1 MNFTG
6 CSEDLL
12 MAKLN
17 HLPSLISSKID
28 TDNQQRKI
36 KEDNILM
43 MKEQQSKYISTLLE
57 SLVIMEELVEKHLI
71 EFQSEQY
78 ITKGTYCLWYLHF
91 YQFKYIIMII
101 MILISLIH
109 DLHLTKAN
117 HSKYSVMLSYWRSN
131 AFIWIYFA
139 KPTQKTQS
147 RPWWRSPVSW
157 WLVLNRLKVNF
168 RVPKLAWIA
177 TNQLGANSII

>member
-78 ITKGTYCLWYLHF
+78 ITKGTYCL
-91 YQFKYIIMII
+91 
-101 MILISLIH
+101 
-109 DLHLTKAN
+109 
-117 HSKYSVMLSYWRSN
+117 
-131 AFIWIYFA
+131 
-139 KPTQKTQS
+139 
-147 RPWWRSPVSW
+147 
-157 WLVLNRLKVNF
+157 
-168 RVPKLAWIA
+168 
-177 TNQLGANSII
+177 